1 MIITKMNDLVIISVA
16 VLPAFLLWL
25 YVWKKDQKKEPK
37 SLLLKATLYGVFIC
51 FPVSL
56 VEMVIE
62 SILFSPE
69 GGPTTLLGTTADAF
83 MVAAIPEESF
93 KLLALWLVLRK
104 NPYFDEHFDGIIYAV
119 CVGLGFAAVENI
131 LYLFD
136 NMDDWLSVAF
146 MRSLMAVPGHYAFAI
161 LMGYYYS
168 RYHFIDHSR
177 KTAALILVAPVI
189 AHGTYDA
196 LLMTSMVDELL
207 GLFCFIVTV
216 FLVCSLYLYAR
227 KKIMSVIG
235 TDSFLGGRVLK
246 FNTPS
251 PEEVGQDFEIE
262 PNSDEVKSDK

>member
-83 MVAAIPEESF
+83 LVAAIPEESF

-104 NPYFDEHFDGIIYAV
+104 NPYFD
-119 CVGLGFAAVENI
+119 
-131 LYLFD
+131 
-136 NMDDWLSVAF
+136 
-146 MRSLMAVPGHYAFAI
+146 
-161 LMGYYYS
+161 
-168 RYHFIDHSR
+168 
-177 KTAALILVAPVI
+177 
-189 AHGTYDA
+189 
-196 LLMTSMVDELL
+196 
-207 GLFCFIVTV
+207 
-216 FLVCSLYLYAR
+216 
-227 KKIMSVIG
+227 
-235 TDSFLGGRVLK
+235 
-246 FNTPS
+246 
-251 PEEVGQDFEIE
+251 
-262 PNSDEVKSDK
+262 